1 VVGLDPSG
9 NVDPT
14 FSGGVT
20 VSLVSSDGAT
30 LLGPLTQQGVGGYTT
45 FSNLSI
51 DEAGSGYTL
60 QVSSSGLSGTTTSS
74 FSVTA
79 TTATHLAISSMP
91 PAHVTAG
98 APFTMAVQA
107 EDTYGNLATSFTG
120 PVTIALTNKQA
131 GVLNGNL
138 TESASNGVITF
149 PGVTMDITGSSYTI
163 LASSVGLKSAT
174 TTTIAV
180 APAAAAMLVVSAQPP
195 SSLKA
200 GAEFGLVVEAK
211 DAYGNIASGF
221 TGGVTLSL
229 TGPSGPTTLSGGP
242 LSVSAIGGIANFPP
256 TLAIDTA
263 GSGYTIQAS
272 SGGLAPVTT
281 GAINITG
288 LTSTHL
294 AVTVQPPSS
303 VAPGGSFG
311 FVVAAEDQYGNPD
324 PNFNGQISIA
334 LPAGSGVSLGGVTT
348 VAAVGGLATF
358 QGLTLSGAA
367 TPVSIQVTSS
377 SLPGT
382 STNLVGLT
390 TSTTVVT
397 EAQPVMVTS
406 IQLIKVK
413 VKHKTSSEILIG
425 FSGGLNATEA
435 ASTGEYSMIQA
446 GKKNSFTA
454 RNARKLGFLSAVYN
468 PASHTVTLTPQ
479 KKLAANKLMELII
492 DGQPPSGLQDSN
504 GQLIDGNRNG
514 QPGSNATAVLKG
526 KTVSITSAVINPATV
541 DLLLEQNDLALP
553 GRKSR

>member
-1 VVGLDPSG
+1 
-9 NVDPT
+9 
-14 FSGGVT
+14 
-20 VSLVSSDGAT
+20 VSSDGAT
-30 LLGPLTQQGVGGYTT
+30 LLGPLTQQGVAGYAT

-51 DEAGSGYTL
+51 DEAGSGDTL
-60 QVSSSGLSGTTTSS
+60 QVSSGGLSGTTTSS

-79 TTATHLAISSMP
+79 ATATQLEISSMP

-98 APFTMAVQA
+98 APFTMTVQA

-149 PGVTMDITGSSYTI
+149 PGVTMDISGSSYTI

-180 APAAAAMLVVSAQPP
+180 APAAAARLFVSAQPP

-200 GAEFGLVVEAK
+200 GAEFGLVVEAE
-211 DAYGNIASGF
+211 DPYGNVATGF
-221 TGGVTLSL
+221 TSGVTISL
-229 TGPSGPTTLSGGP
+229 TGPSGPTTLNGGP
-242 LSVSAIGGIANFPP
+242 LSVSAIAGIANFPP

-281 GAINITG
+281 GTISVIG

-294 AVTVQPPSS
+294 AIMVQPPTS
-303 VAPGGSFG
+303 VAPGGGFG

-324 PNFNGQISIA
+324 PNFTGQISIA
-334 LPAGSGVSLGGVTT
+334 LPAGSGLTLGGATT
-348 VAAVGGLATF
+348 VTAVGGVATF
-358 QGLTLSGAA
+358 QALTLSGS
-367 TPVSIQVTSS
+367 TNPVSIQVTSS

-382 STNLVGLT
+382 STNPVGLT
-390 TSTTVVT
+390 TSTTVVS
-397 EAQPVMVTS
+397 EAPPVTITS

-413 VKHKTSSEILIG
+413 VKHKTTTEILIG
-425 FSGGLNATEA
+425 FSGGLNPAEA

-454 RNARKLGFLSAVYN
+454 RNAKKLVFLSAAYN
-468 PASHTVTLTPQ
+468 PANHTVTLTPK
-479 KKLAANKLMELII
+479 KKLAANKLIELIVN
-492 DGQPPSGLQDSN
+492 GEAPSGLQDSN
-504 GQLIDGNRNG
+504 GQLIDGNGDG

-526 KTVSITSAVINPATV
+526 KSVSITSAVINPATV
-541 DLLLEQNDLALP
+541 DLLLEHNDLALP